1 MLPTLTFTAKRFAIP
16 RRRLLLAAGGST
28 LLVASLFSTFLASP
42 SRSADEVAASTSL
55 AQRLSLS
62 TWAFAVPTAWL
73 AAPLAEVR
81 SGNNVDLLAV
91 RTGDRPLAIAIAAD
105 LRVMSA
111 DDRSIVFE
119 VDEVSAS
126 AIASARASGLLI
138 VPLLRSAR

>member
-1 MLPTLTFTAKRFAIP
+1 MLPALTFTPRRFAVP

-28 LLVASLFSTFLASP
+28 LLVVSMLSTFVVLPP
-42 SRSADEVAASTSL
+42 SAEDTAAKTSL
-55 AQRLSLS
+55 AQRLSVS

-81 SGNNVDLLAV
+81 SGDSVDLLAV
-91 RTGDRPLAIAIAAD
+91 RSGDRPLAVAIAAD

-111 DDRSIVFE
+111 DERSIVFE
-119 VDEVSAS
+119 VDEERAS

-138 VPLLRSAR
+138 VPLLRSTH